1 MKFTTLAFSAVLIS
15 AVFGYE
21 FQIYPSTVSTDATVD
36 NMYLTITY
44 KGDVNERNDI
54 SFGEKF
60 GIFYYDIDT
69 KEIYSPGTE
78 KPYAVKDYV
87 GPKTY
92 LTVHNGYLVAG
103 NTPARAELINSDLF
117 IEGNDQ
123 FYALDG
129 LIYVFNIAGSSPTKL
144 KAFLSGLSPDPNS
157 VFPSSPTP
165 NPSGYTNT
173 TITTTLTYTEG
184 HTTVVTVTTC
194 PPTVT
199 DCPARHTPQVVT
211 AIIPVTKTTTYCPAT
226 TTPTYVPYTS
236 YTEYTAYTPTVAGE
250 STVKTTAPV
259 TEVPNG
265 AAKAGS
271 IAGIGMLAAV
281 AYLF

>member
-1 MKFTTLAFSAVLIS
+1 MKFITLAFYAALFSFACAEPVH
-15 AVFGYE
+15 
-21 FQIYPSTVSTDATVD
+21 IYPYIESPDPSL
-36 NMYLTITY
+36 NGKYLSLVRY
-44 KGDVNERNDI
+44 KANEQFRNDI
-54 SFGEKF
+54 T
-60 GIFYYDIDT
+60 YTDNY
-69 KEIYSPGTE
+69 GTFFFDSDKYQLWNPATE
-78 KPYAVKDYV
+78 DSS
-87 GPKTY
+87 GFINY
-92 LTVHNGYLVAG
+92 LNIHNGYLITVPELLAKV
-103 NTPARAELINSDLF
+103 ELIDSVLFVLGNS
-117 IEGNDQ
+117 Q
-123 FYALDG
+123 FYVLNG
-129 LIYVFNIAGSSPTKL
+129 LIYVFQIEGSTPIKIKASTSPLIPDRPSSPI
-144 KAFLSGLSPDPNS
+144 P
-157 VFPSSPTP
+157 PSSPTP

-211 AIIPVTKTTTYCPAT
+211 TIIPVTKTTTYCPAT

-271 IAGIGMLAAV
+271 IAGIGMLAAA